1 MRVSHLPFK
10 CNRGG
15 GRFGQGKLVFGLASL
30 LLCLATLELASSALP
45 ARVETTQFLPPGTV
59 IPVRLD
65 GTLEVNAAQA
75 QHQIEARVAQEVPLA
90 GKEKISLRSRV
101 LATVTT
107 VSPGADGTV
116 KLSFKFDHL
125 EEKDQTYPIVASLRA
140 LASYRAVRNAQM
152 PLTGADAGT
161 SAGWGTTVQI
171 GGDQRFGD
179 GGKVRNRHKQTVG
192 KAVRGGVLVRLAAN
206 LDRGCAGPEA
216 SEDRLQATWVFSADA
231 CGVYDMK
238 NVKIAQNGK
247 SDPLGVITLEFAK
260 DDMKLESG
268 AAFLL
273 RILQKR

>member
-107 VSPGADGTV
+107 VSP
-116 KLSFKFDHL
+116 LSASFGFK
-125 EEKDQTYPIVASLRA
+125 PI
-140 LASYRAVRNAQM
+140 
-152 PLTGADAGT
+152 
-161 SAGWGTTVQI
+161 
-171 GGDQRFGD
+171 
-179 GGKVRNRHKQTVG
+179 
-192 KAVRGGVLVRLAAN
+192 
-206 LDRGCAGPEA
+206 
-216 SEDRLQATWVFSADA
+216 
-231 CGVYDMK
+231 
-238 NVKIAQNGK
+238 
-247 SDPLGVITLEFAK
+247 
-260 DDMKLESG
+260 
-268 AAFLL
+268 
-273 RILQKR
+273 